1 METLII
7 TILMTPHLLYQGSL
21 SETAKAIWSSEL
33 HTKSSRHLNL
43 HGCIDDKNRLLRAS
57 RSEPNYP
64 SRYSSVHKP
73 EKWRLKPFYRSET
86 SVVACDFVFT
96 VADKIRKAPGEL
108 LRMCQMERQTPKS
121 SGAAERS
128 SIVMLESWDSTSTSE
143 ILSTDRL
150 NLHGDAGEDNIGNGG
165 NNSNEQFPV
174 EKLKTLVAV
183 LYMMFGFVVSVVT
196 LQFVHDRVPSMTE
209 DPPLP
214 DIFFDIV
221 PRRIEGAFSYCES
234 IGMVLTSF
242 TILVAIF
249 HKHRFIIMRRIFFIL
264 GTLYLYRSIT
274 IYVTTLPVPGLH
286 FKCAPK
292 ANGHISLMLT
302 RAASLLF
309 GGGLSVT
316 GSHHLCGDY
325 LFSGHTIILVITY
338 MTIHEYTPKRWWFLH
353 WLCWVMSATG
363 IVCILLAHDHYTID
377 VVVAYLLT
385 TRLFWSYHTLC
396 NVSVLKEYANSNLLS
411 RAWWFPIFRY
421 FEENVASTGCLPRQF
436 EWPLPWPRRFR
447 NNIAPGRRSPIKGV

>member
-1 METLII
+1 MGDHVEISI
-7 TILMTPHLLYQGSL
+7 TDDEDGNIGDDVSSWSPDQVASWLRRKGYPEYADAAVNSVYPINGHRLLSL
-21 SETAKAIWSSEL
+21 TRNDLLNSPFHMNDQTEAD
-33 HTKSSRHLNL
+33 HLNNSIEAL
-43 HGCIDDKNRLLRAS
+43 RKSQLTKYMKKIELNGLRNGYSKTSHGNCNGRLANGFAS
-57 RSEPNYP
+57 VKTPLLNGDT
-64 SRYSSVHKP
+64 HHHHINDTT
-73 EKWRLKPFYRSET
+73 PFIS
-86 SVVACDFVFT
+86 
-96 VADKIRKAPGEL
+96 
-108 LRMCQMERQTPKS
+108 
-121 SGAAERS
+121 
-128 SIVMLESWDSTSTSE
+128 
-143 ILSTDRL
+143 
-150 NLHGDAGEDNIGNGG
+150 GEDNIGNGG